1 MGKKCLIWDIK
12 LDKLKF
18 FLWGKLKMDV
28 LNVAFWVRNCVSFI
42 CIWVKKG
49 TLFVEGPLIITNC
62 MIMYNVSSHC
72 LGMNFIFKFFHFVE
86 VPYFFI
92 EVFCYR

>member
-28 LNVAFWVRNCVSFI
+28 LKVAFWVRICVSFI
-42 CIWVKKG
+42 YIWVKKG
-49 TLFVEGPLIITNC
+49 ARFATGPFFNLINGV
-62 MIMYNVSSHC
+62 N
-72 LGMNFIFKFFHFVE
+72 
-86 VPYFFI
+86 
-92 EVFCYR
+92 

>member
-28 LNVAFWVRNCVSFI
+28 LKVAFWVRNCVSFI
-42 CIWVKKG
+42 CIWVKKRG
-49 TLFVEGPLIITNC
+49 TSLLRGP
-62 MIMYNVSSHC
+62 
-72 LGMNFIFKFFHFVE
+72 
-86 VPYFFI
+86 
-92 EVFCYR
+92 